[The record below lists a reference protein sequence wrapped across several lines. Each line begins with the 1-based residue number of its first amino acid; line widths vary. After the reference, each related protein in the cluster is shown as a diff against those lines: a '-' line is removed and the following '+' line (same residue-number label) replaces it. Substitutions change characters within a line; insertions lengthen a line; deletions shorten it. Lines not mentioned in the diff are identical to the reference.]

1 MRAGCSGSAGPACP
15 CRTIPSRRRFAVRA
29 NSSAQPVCVR
39 ARARALPV
47 LGVAEVPSTGCVRIQ
62 VRHLQEDWRECR
74 MREGAMQA
82 LLPSAVLA
90 GGMGEGAPTHRGGWS
105 DPPRTRPRR
114 AAKTL
119 CDGRVRRS
127 TQGIDRQWSAGARCC
142 VGVVV
147 LTHMWSARRLH
158 SRSGPG
164 PPRAPG
170 AARGGHEQ
178 EQVSQH
184 SMRAAVL
191 QAA

>member
-1 MRAGCSGSAGPACP
+1 MRAGYSGSAGPACP

-29 NSSAQPVCVR
+29 NSSAQPACVR
-39 ARARALPV
+39 ARVLPV
-47 LGVAEVPSTGCVRIQ
+47 LGIAEAPSTGCVRIQ

-119 CDGRVRRS
+119 RDVSEDRLEG
-127 TQGIDRQWSAGARCC
+127 GID
-142 VGVVV
+142 
-147 LTHMWSARRLH
+147 
-158 SRSGPG
+158 
-164 PPRAPG
+164 
-170 AARGGHEQ
+170 
-178 EQVSQH
+178 
-184 SMRAAVL
+184 
-191 QAA
+191 